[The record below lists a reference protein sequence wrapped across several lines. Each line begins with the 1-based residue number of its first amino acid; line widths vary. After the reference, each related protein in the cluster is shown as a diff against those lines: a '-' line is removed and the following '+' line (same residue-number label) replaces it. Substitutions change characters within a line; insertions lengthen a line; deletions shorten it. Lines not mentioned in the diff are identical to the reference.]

1 MGEHSVRA
9 RNGSEKKIQLQL
21 LAEKRS
27 EIVTKELDCKPRIK
41 LELELVYLGQVSS
54 LSVKVAVIRF
64 SR

>member
-27 EIVTKELDCKPRIK
+27 EIVTKELDCKLGIK

>member
-1 MGEHSVRA
+1 MGA
-9 RNGSEKKIQLQL
+9 KKKFHLQL

-27 EIVTKELDCKPRIK
+27 EIVTKELDCKLGIK